1 MARVTLR
8 KAVHRWTT
16 PIEQLDREDLVE
28 FCREQ
33 GFEPLDEIEPR
44 TRVATGGE
52 VRSVRLVP
60 RAGAPALEV
69 TVSDGRGSVTAVFL
83 GRRKIAGLTPGRRI
97 ALTGMVARN
106 GNQLLIY
113 NPDYTFLR

>member
-1 MARVTLR
+1 MALR
-8 KAVHRWTT
+8 KAVHRLTT

-28 FCREQ
+28 FCREC
-33 GFEPLDEIEPR
+33 GFDPLDEIQPR

-52 VRSVRLVP
+52 VRSVRIVP

-69 TVSDGRGSVTAVFL
+69 TLSDGRGSVTAVFL

-97 ALTGMVARN
+97 AVRGMVGRD

-113 NPDYTFLR
+113 NPEYTFVR